1 MEKLNSESKNKDSF
15 KNLKG
20 SSPYERETKTNKY
33 SFRSI
38 EDLSDEE
45 IEAFIKKE
53 TTPVMITLF
62 SLLLL
67 ALILTLIRP
76 DFIYK
81 DYKILKYL
89 IWILPAVVGLIQGR
103 TLAKYD
109 QEKKRRLDERWKANK
124 D

>member
-53 TTPVMITLF
+53 TTPPFLVF
-62 SLLLL
+62 CC
-67 ALILTLIRP
+67 
-76 DFIYK
+76 
-81 DYKILKYL
+81 
-89 IWILPAVVGLIQGR
+89 
-103 TLAKYD
+103 
-109 QEKKRRLDERWKANK
+109 
-124 D
+124 